1 MQYTLQNRVN
11 QHKQRD
17 KRVVYKLS
25 YGNSEQER
33 HRMEVEVEINFKDD
47 VKKNHGIECAR
58 RCREVHPVR
67 IMIISRHLRLY
78 M

>member
-11 QHKQRD
+11 QHRQRD

-25 YGNSEQER
+25 YDNSKQER

-47 VKKNHGIECAR
+47 VKKPWDRMCTKMPR
-58 RCREVHPVR
+58 
-67 IMIISRHLRLY
+67 STSS
-78 M
+78 

>member
-11 QHKQRD
+11 QHRQRD

-25 YGNSEQER
+25 YDNSKQER

-47 VKKNHGIECAR
+47 VKKTMG
-58 RCREVHPVR
+58 
-67 IMIISRHLRLY
+67 
-78 M
+78 